1 MQRAEANG
9 ISFLIRTTDHNI
21 TDDLVAQLYNLFY
34 RSIKVLPTGLG
45 NVLREAQSV
54 VEEQSRSYLI
64 THGKA
69 AGLAR
74 AVSGCVHIKQNI
86 SLAIVIQLIA
96 VILGLLIASPVVLYA
111 DVSVMGTLEV
121 LVYALFW
128 AAAAIIA
135 PAIQKP

>member
-1 MQRAEANG
+1 M
-9 ISFLIRTTDHNI
+9 
-21 TDDLVAQLYNLFY
+21 
-34 RSIKVLPTGLG
+34 LPTGLG
-45 NVLREAQSV
+45 NVLKEAQGV
-54 VEEQSRSYLI
+54 VEDSSRSYLV

-74 AVSGCVHIKQNI
+74 AVSGCVRIKHNI

-96 VILGLLIASPVVLYA
+96 VILGILIASPLVLYA
-111 DVSVMGTLEV
+111 NIGVMGTLEV
-121 LVYALFW
+121 LIYSLFW